1 MSVHWVVTSCFEVLW
16 LAVIVSSMFL
26 NWLSMD
32 WIGLNQSRLGLLVS
46 VSPVMELL
54 RINIETSIWRIV
66 YHYENYQLIDIH
78 SQIITYLNWIIFLI
92 WNRLWL
98 VLLQIQWTSTLL
110 NQLNWM
116 IFLLL
121 NQLNLDLIHSILFMI
136 LYYLVW
142 FDIDI
147 DSILDLPKLKS
158 ILLRSRALYGDS
170 NDDRSESYYGYMNT
184 LTMKSTNEWLW
195 IDNEI
200 FLLSLPSLHLVLI
213 TSIMLGGS
221 ICWVL

>member
-1 MSVHWVVTSCFEVLW
+1 MDWMNWNRYQLEWIHLHWVR
-16 LAVIVSSMFL
+16 IHIQ
-26 NWLSMD
+26 ND
-32 WIGLNQSRLGLLVS
+32 WIEN
-46 VSPVMELL
+46 
-54 RINIETSIWRIV
+54 SIWRIV

-78 SQIITYLNWIIFLI
+78 SQIIIHLNWVIFLI

-98 VLLQIQWTSTLL
+98 VLLHLHTTSTLL

-121 NQLNLDLIHSILFMI
+121 NQLNLVVVHSILFMI
-136 LYYLVW
+136 LYWVVW

-158 ILLRSRALYGDS
+158 IRLGDYSLRGDS
-170 NDDRSESYYGYMNT
+170 NDDRKGRIDIPYDFMNT

-200 FLLSLPSLHLVLI
+200 FLLSLPFLHLVHQTLRILDQLI
-213 TSIMLGGS
+213 WLVFIHDFMIMNRYSSSFWFQCFG
-221 ICWVL
+221 I